1 MEMEERKDFKHSPVM
16 LAEVI
21 AVLAPHTNGFYID
34 GTMGGAGHSRAILEA
49 SAPCGRLIALDRDD
63 DAVCAGSAVLA
74 PYGSRARIIKA
85 NFADMAEAVQDFAQ
99 TDEGADGI
107 LLDIGVSSFQLDE
120 GARGFSYMQDAPL
133 DMRMDQSQKLSAF
146 EIVNK
151 YSEEEL
157 TGIFYNYGE
166 EKWAK
171 RIAKFIIEARRIS
184 PVSTTGQLVE
194 IIKKAVPQGAREK
207 DQHPAKR
214 TFQALRIA
222 VNDEL
227 GALEKGIDA
236 AFSLLKPKGRL
247 AVITFHSLE
256 DRIVKEKFRLLSTK
270 CICPPHMPICVCKHE
285 AEAKLLTKKPI
296 LPKQAEIDQN
306 PRARSAKLRAVEK
319 F

>member
-1 MEMEERKDFKHSPVM
+1 MKMAEGTDFYHLPVM

-21 AVLAPHTNGFYID
+21 AVLAPHNGGLYID

-63 DAVCAGSAVLA
+63 DAIKAGNAVLA
-74 PYGSRARIIKA
+74 SYGSRVRIIKA
-85 NFADMAEAVQDFAQ
+85 NFADMPEAVQDISQ
-99 TDEGADGI
+99 IDEGADGI

-120 GARGFSYMQDAPL
+120 GARGFSYMQDASL
-133 DMRMDQSQKLSAF
+133 DMRMDQGQKFSAY
-146 EIVNK
+146 EIINK
-151 YSEEEL
+151 YNEEAL
-157 TGIFYNYGE
+157 TEIFYNYGE
-166 EKWAK
+166 EKWAR
-171 RIAKFIIEARRIS
+171 RIAKFIIEARKTS
-184 PVSTTGQLVE
+184 PVCTTGELVE
-194 IIKKAVPQGAREK
+194 LVKKAVPQGARER

-214 TFQALRIA
+214 IFQALRIA

-236 AFSLLKPKGRL
+236 AFSLLKPHGRL
-247 AVITFHSLE
+247 AIITFHSLE

-285 AEAKLLTKKPI
+285 AEGKLLTKKPI
-296 LPKQAEIDQN
+296 LPKQEEIDRN

>member
-1 MEMEERKDFKHSPVM
+1 MDMEERKDFYHLPVM
-16 LAEVI
+16 LPEVM
-21 AVLAPHTNGFYID
+21 AVLAPYSGGLYID

-49 SAPCGRLIALDRDD
+49 SAPFGRLIAMDRDD
-63 DAVCAGSAVLA
+63 DAVKAGGAVLA
-74 PYGSRARIIKA
+74 SYGERVRIIKA
-85 NFADMAEAVQDFAQ
+85 NFADMSEAVQNIPKI
-99 TDEGADGI
+99 DEGVDGI

-120 GARGFSYMQDAPL
+120 GDRGFSYMQDAPL
-133 DMRMDQSQKLSAF
+133 DMRMDQNQKLSAY
-146 EIVNK
+146 EIINK
-151 YSEEEL
+151 YSEESL
-157 TGIFYNYGE
+157 TEIFYNYGE

-171 RIAKFIIEARRIS
+171 RISKFIIEARKTS
-184 PVSTTGQLVE
+184 PVSTTGELVE
-194 IIKKAVPQGAREK
+194 IIKKAIPQRAREK

-227 GALEKGIDA
+227 GALGKGIDA

-247 AVITFHSLE
+247 AIITFHSLE

-285 AEAKLLTKKPI
+285 AEAKLLTKKPV
-296 LPKQAEIDQN
+296 LPKQEEIDRN